1 MKKLK
6 WFFLILFVSSVLL
19 GINLF
24 VRLNNYAATVNYS
37 REHNLPIMR
46 ITLNGVTLEEIENHS
61 KDIKYEGNYLE
72 LTEKGMTT
80 SFSEVEI
87 KGRGNSSWSG
97 NKKPFQIKF
106 DHKVDLLGLG
116 PRKKYILL
124 ANHFDYTAIRNS
136 MMFKLADM
144 IDEKYRPKGEFVE
157 LDIDGSYRGLYYLT
171 TKVEIAKGSVDLR
184 DEYGILVEI
193 DTLHASNENCLSSF
207 TAECLIVED
216 AVFEDDEVKLKE
228 ATDDFV
234 KDFKRLL
241 TAAKEGD
248 YQKVNQLIDLH
259 SFAEYF
265 LISEFAVNPDA
276 YISSFNFYKDGKD
289 DKIHAGP
296 LWDYDLAFGNRNWVW
311 NTTDDFFSPT
321 ETMVQREEAYMD
333 DLAKSD
339 QRKLM
344 YYLIDIPEF
353 RIEVEKIYRDKLS
366 GRRDEFLLWMFNE
379 AATVRKAAER
389 NMDRWGR
396 DVNKF
401 YDDVL
406 YTFDWV
412 KQRFDYFEE
421 EYGEKEWIFTPGVV

>member
-1 MKKLK
+1 M
-6 WFFLILFVSSVLL
+6 LL
-19 GINLF
+19 NK
-24 VRLNNYAATVNYS
+24 YAETVNYN
-37 REHNLPIMR
+37 REYNLPVMN

-72 LTEKGMTT
+72 LTNKDNKI
-80 SFSEVEI
+80 SFSDVEI

-97 NKKPFQIKF
+97 SKKPFQIKF

-116 PRKKYILL
+116 ARKKYILL
-124 ANHFDYTAIRNS
+124 SNQFDYTSIRNA

-144 IDEKYRPKGEFVE
+144 IDEKYRPTGQFVE
-157 LDIDGSYRGLYYLT
+157 LNIDGSYRGLYYLT
-171 TKVEIAKGSVDLR
+171 TKVEIAKRSVDLR

-193 DTLHASNENCLSSF
+193 DTLHAANEECIPEF
-207 TAECLIVED
+207 TTECLIVQD
-216 AVFEDDEVKLKE
+216 AVFEDDEEKLAE
-228 ATDDFV
+228 ATEDFL

-241 TAAKEGD
+241 AAAKAGD
-248 YQKVNQLIDLH
+248 YQKVNILIDLH
-259 SFAEYF
+259 SFAEYY

-276 YISSFNFYKDGKD
+276 YISSFYFYKDGKD

-311 NTTDDFFSPT
+311 NTTEDFFSPT
-321 ETMVQREEAYMD
+321 ETMVQREEAYKD

-339 QRKLM
+339 RRKLV

-353 RIEVEKIYRDKLS
+353 RMEVEKIYREKLS

-379 AATVRKAAER
+379 AATVRRATVR
-389 NMDRWGR
+389 SLDRWGR
-396 DVNKF
+396 DEYLF
-401 YDDVL
+401 YDDVI
-406 YTFDWV
+406 YTLDWV
-412 KQRFDYFEE
+412 KQRFDYFEK